1 MFPHYGSNHWAQ
13 LYRQYTPDLL
23 KDQSLRLLDRT
34 FLWWHLLLGV
44 IVFCVGWQVWDVPTG
59 ISLFVYG
66 MFVRLVYMLHV
77 TWAVNSASHIWGYRN
92 YETRDNSRNLWWV
105 GLLAWGEGWHNNHH
119 AYQRVAQHGHR
130 WWEVDMTYWVIG
142 LMEKTGLAWN
152 VVRKP
157 PQTAASAADLS
168 IATGDAPTE
177 TNQSLSA

>member
-1 MFPHYGSNHWAQ
+1 
-13 LYRQYTPDLL
+13 
-23 KDQSLRLLDRT
+23 
-34 FLWWHLLLGV
+34 
-44 IVFCVGWQVWDVPTG
+44 
-59 ISLFVYG
+59 
-66 MFVRLVYMLHV
+66 
-77 TWAVNSASHIWGYRN
+77 
-92 YETRDNSRNLWWV
+92 
-105 GLLAWGEGWHNNHH
+105 LLAWGEGWHNNHH